1 MTLRA
6 VLAAQGNLKGQGM
19 ARRSMPCPF
28 QFSSARQGGVRWPT
42 CELGIW
48 GQVPFPLP
56 DIQSP
61 ACNQLRKQGFFVRH
75 TQAGKRYPPLY
86 SQYFGLGLWARSV

>member
-19 ARRSMPCPF
+19 ARRPMPCPL

-42 CELGIW
+42 CELGI
-48 GQVPFPLP
+48 
-56 DIQSP
+56 
-61 ACNQLRKQGFFVRH
+61 
-75 TQAGKRYPPLY
+75 
-86 SQYFGLGLWARSV
+86 

>member
-6 VLAAQGNLKGQGM
+6 ALVAQGNSKGKAWRKGQCL
-19 ARRSMPCPF
+19 A
-28 QFSSARQGGVRWPT
+28 
-42 CELGIW
+42 LLN
-48 GQVPFPLP
+48 FPVLTRAAFADLLANWEYRAGTVSPP

-61 ACNQLRKQGFFVRH
+61 ACNQLRKQGFFVRQ

-86 SQYFGLGLWARSV
+86 SQYFDLGL